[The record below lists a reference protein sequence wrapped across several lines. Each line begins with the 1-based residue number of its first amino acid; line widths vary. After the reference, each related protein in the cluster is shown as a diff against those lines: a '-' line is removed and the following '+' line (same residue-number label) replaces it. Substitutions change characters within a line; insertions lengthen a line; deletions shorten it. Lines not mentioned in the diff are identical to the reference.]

1 VIERVECYGYR
12 RIGVAVSG
20 GADSVFLLHAL
31 RELGVAVAVL
41 HINHGL
47 RGAESDRDEAFVRAL
62 AVQSGLAVSVLA
74 TPVPEG
80 NTEQE
85 ARRARYDFFAEQIAT
100 GICDAVA
107 TGHTLDDQAE
117 TVLYR
122 FLRGAGTAGLS
133 GIRPATASGIIRPL
147 IEFRR
152 EEIRRWLTERNI
164 PWQEDCSNQNSEF
177 ARNRIRL
184 QHMPELSSSLNPSLP
199 EVLASTAAWAR
210 VEEDYWTA
218 ELDRLEP
225 LYFIAKPETV
235 LISTKPFLELPVA
248 VQRRLLRRGIERVRG
263 SLRAIDFQHVERI
276 RAMMATREG
285 SGRLQIPDLDVYRS
299 FDWLRLAP
307 PGIDSRLERDFE
319 SDLTVPGRTEV
330 PGRQLTIEMELV
342 DNPRVYNNSEV
353 GALDWEQCTGSP
365 SFQGLKLRNWRP
377 GDQYQPKGQ
386 ATAEK
391 IKTLFQ
397 EFRVPLWERRA
408 WPVVVRAD
416 DTMGNTIVWSRRFG
430 VAGKFA
436 AGPGSGKILTICE
449 VLESKPRL
457 GTSMLLKPGTDVQ

>member
-1 VIERVECYGYR
+1 MIERVATYGYR

-31 RELGVAVAVL
+31 REFGLAVAVF
-41 HINHGL
+41 HINHRL

-62 AVQSGLAVSVLA
+62 AVQYGMPVHVLDS
-74 TPVPEG
+74 PVPEG
-80 NTEQE
+80 NIEQE
-85 ARRARYDFFAEQIAT
+85 ARRERYDFFARQIAA
-100 GICDAVA
+100 GICEAVA

-133 GIRPATASGIIRPL
+133 GIRPETTSGVIRPL
-147 IEFRR
+147 IELRR
-152 EEIRRWLTERNI
+152 EEIRRWLAERNI
-164 PWQEDCSNQNSEF
+164 RWQEDCSNQNREF
-177 ARNRIRL
+177 LRNRIRL
-184 QHMPELSSSLNPSLP
+184 QHMPELSASMNPALA

-210 VEEDYWTA
+210 AEEDYWA
-218 ELDRLEP
+218 EELDRLEP
-225 LYFIAKPETV
+225 LYFLEKPETI

-285 SGRLQIPDLDVYRS
+285 SGRMQIPDLDIYRS

-319 SDLTVPGRTEV
+319 TDLTVPGRTEV

-342 DNPRVYNNSEV
+342 DNPGVYNSEV
-353 GALDWEQCTGSP
+353 GVLDWEQCTGSP

-377 GDQYQPKGQ
+377 GDQYQPKGRT
-386 ATAEK
+386 TAEK

-397 EFRVPLWERRA
+397 ERRVPLWERRT
-408 WPVVVRAD
+408 WPVVVVTDGATGD
-416 DTMGNTIVWSRRFG
+416 AIAWSRRFG
-430 VAGKFA
+430 VAGRFA
-436 AGPGSGKILTICE
+436 AEPGSGKILTIRE